1 MYKTV
6 VLTAFLLLKS
16 ERALVADYLTGFA
29 SLPCY
34 GKNCLFSQVSAR
46 NFGRSFGLI
55 HLRDNL
61 GAV

>member
-6 VLTAFLLLKS
+6 VLAAFLLLKS

-29 SLPCY
+29 ASRAPERTVY
-34 GKNCLFSQVSAR
+34 
-46 NFGRSFGLI
+46 
-55 HLRDNL
+55 DNR